1 MFSLK
6 RKQPPILGIDIS
18 STCIKVLELSKSK
31 KGYKVESFAIEPLPA
46 NCVVEKEIQDIELIA
61 EPLKRAIKTSGSKAK
76 HAALAVAGSA
86 VITKT
91 ITMPAGLSDD
101 DMERQIMLEAD
112 QYIPYPLEEVHID
125 FETIAK
131 NVSGEETESTGDSV
145 EVLLAAC
152 RSENVGA
159 RSAAAEICGLTPQ
172 IVDIEAY
179 CIEHAYQMITDQIPD
194 YGVDKT
200 TAIIDIGATMTALTV
215 IDDGKM
221 IYNREQPFGGKQLT
235 EEIMRRYGL
244 SFEDA
249 GRVKKHGGLPD
260 NYEAEVLL
268 PFKETMAQQV
278 GRFLQFFYSSSELEH
293 VDYIALAGGCAA
305 IPGIAEMV
313 QNNLNIQTGIADPFN
328 NIQTSSRV
336 AYQRLQNDGPSMLIA
351 LGLAMRGIE

>member
-18 STCIKVLELSKSK
+18 STAVKLLELSKQK
-31 KGYKVESFAIEPLPA
+31 KGFKVEAFAVEPLPA
-46 NCVVEKEIQDIELIA
+46 NAVVEKEIQDVEAVA
-61 EPLKRAIKTSGSKAK
+61 EPLRKALKASGSKAK
-76 HAALAVAGSA
+76 HVALAVAGSA
-86 VITKT
+86 VITKQ

-101 DMERQIMLEAD
+101 DLEKQIQLEAD
-112 QYIPYPLEEVHID
+112 QYIPYPLEEVHLD
-125 FETIAK
+125 FEALPP
-131 NVSGEETESTGDSV
+131 GEDDNPDSV

-159 RSAAAEICGLTPQ
+159 RTAAAELCGLIPQ

-179 CIEHAYQMITDQIPD
+179 GVEHAYQMITDQIPD

-200 TAIIDIGATMTALTV
+200 TAVIDIGATMTALTV
-215 IDDGKM
+215 IDDGRM

-249 GRVKKHGGLPD
+249 GRVKKQGGLPD
-260 NYEAEVLL
+260 NYEPEVLQ

-293 VDYIALAGGCAA
+293 VDYIALAGGCAV

-313 QNNLNIQTGIADPFN
+313 QNNLGIPTDIVRPFD
-328 NIQTSSRV
+328 NIQTSSKV
-336 AYQRLQNDGPSMLIA
+336 AIQRLQNDAPSLLIA
-351 LGLAMRGIE
+351 LGLALRGFD